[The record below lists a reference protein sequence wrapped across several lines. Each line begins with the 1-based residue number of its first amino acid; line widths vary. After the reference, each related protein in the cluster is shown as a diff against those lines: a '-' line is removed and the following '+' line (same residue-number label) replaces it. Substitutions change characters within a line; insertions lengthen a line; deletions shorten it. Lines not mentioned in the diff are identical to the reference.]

1 MDHER
6 LGIIEIDVNL
16 VLHRKQITNCTDEL
30 KRTRDVFWDL
40 ESEVEFK
47 LPSWYFFPSKFKQSL
62 IEFKQQVTPLLLIF
76 LYLTISRI
84 VCFVQVFSLKLLLLI
99 NLILLLGGRIHL
111 RAS

>member
-16 VLHRKQITNCTDEL
+16 VLNRKQITNCTDVL
-30 KRTRDVFWDL
+30 KRARNVFWDL
-40 ESEVEFK
+40 ESEVEFE
-47 LPSWYFFPSKFKQSL
+47 LPGRYFFTSKFKQSL

-76 LYLTISRI
+76 MDLSISRI
-84 VCFVQVFSLKLLLLI
+84 ICFAQVFSLKFLLLI
-99 NLILLLGGRIHL
+99 FLILLLGRRIHL